1 MIDQSLLKDMIK
13 VDIVIGGDHSGGKF
27 CMTMKVNFRLPEKK
41 NGVISNPDSKC
52 IVYKR

>member
-13 VDIVIGGDHSGGKF
+13 VDIVIRGDHGGGKF
-27 CMTMKVNFRLPEKK
+27 HMKMKVNFRLPEKK

-52 IVYKR
+52 IIFKR